1 MSSRRRPRATR
12 SSVPQPSVDRTTS
25 TAWYVLAILLLS
37 VAIYQPAW
45 HGGLLWDDPAH
56 ITRPELRSLNGLWR
70 IWFDVG
76 ATQQYYP
83 LLHSA
88 FWLQAQLWGDAVFG
102 YHLVN
107 IAMHALCAVLLGVLL
122 TRLAVPGSWL
132 AALIFAVH
140 PVHVESVAWMTEL
153 KNTMSGV
160 FFLSA
165 AIAYLR
171 WDVSRK
177 RTSYALALAL
187 FVFALMTKTVTAVL
201 PPALLAVFWWRRGTL
216 RWREDVAPLMP
227 FFLLAVVAGVTTA
240 WVERTFIGAA
250 GAEFDLSPV
259 ERVLIAGRAFWFYLG
274 KLAWPANLTFIY
286 PRWHID
292 EGIWWQY
299 LYPGLAVAL
308 VVACWIMRRRSRAP
322 LATVLLFGG
331 LLFPVL
337 GFFDVFPFRYSF
349 VADHFQYLASMPVI
363 AAAAAGLM
371 LLLAPRVAHQR
382 TATGLLLL
390 VVVLPLAVLSW
401 RQAHDYVSAD
411 ALYTATL
418 ERNPSAWLAH
428 NNLGLL
434 RAQDGRLSEAR
445 THFEEAARLNPR
457 IAEHHSN
464 LGRLILQAGSPDA
477 AMRHF
482 DAALEVDPNLP
493 NVHSDR
499 GVALLRMGRVDDA
512 LTAFERTLALAPE
525 HPEAQVNMAF
535 GLRAR
540 GVERMQSGK
549 TDQGIADLLRAVQLR
564 PDDGAFHNDLGV
576 AFLVAGR
583 KAEAAEAFEAAL
595 RIQPDLVEARENLQR
610 IKATGGR

>member
-1 MSSRRRPRATR
+1 MF
-12 SSVPQPSVDRTTS
+12 
-25 TAWYVLAILLLS
+25 IL
-37 VAIYQPAW
+37 VAIVYQPAW

-56 ITRPELRSLNGLWR
+56 ITRPELRSLDGLWR

-88 FWLQAQLWGDAVFG
+88 FWLQAQLWGDAVLG
-102 YHLVN
+102 YHLVS
-107 IAMHALCAVLLGVLL
+107 IALHALTSVLLGLLL
-122 TRLAVPGSWL
+122 TRLAVPGAWL

-140 PVHVESVAWMTEL
+140 PVHVESVAWITEL

-160 FFLSA
+160 FFLAA

-171 WDVSRK
+171 WDTSR
-177 RTSYALALAL
+177 RTTGYALALAL
-187 FVFALMTKTVTAVL
+187 FIFALMTKTVTAVL
-201 PPALLAVFWWRRGTL
+201 PAALLVVFWWQRATL
-216 RWREDVAPLMP
+216 RWREDVVPLIP
-227 FFLLAVVAGVTTA
+227 FFLLAVTAGVTTA

-259 ERVLIAGRAFWFYLG
+259 ERVLIAGRAFWFYLA
-274 KLAWPANLTFIY
+274 KLAWPVDLSFIY
-286 PRWHID
+286 PRWRID
-292 EGIWWQY
+292 PRSVSQY
-299 LYPGLAVAL
+299 FFPVLAIAL
-308 VVACWIMRRRSRAP
+308 VAACWMLRRRSRAP
-322 LATVLLFGG
+322 LAAVLLFGG

-349 VADHFQYLASMPVI
+349 VADHFQYLASMPMI
-363 AAAAAGLM
+363 AAAAAAFT
-371 LLLAPRVAHQR
+371 LLLARRMANER
-382 TATGLLLL
+382 AAAALLL
-390 VVVLPLAVLSW
+390 VVMVLPLAVLSW
-401 RQAHDYVSAD
+401 RQAHDYVSAE

-434 RAQDGRLSEAR
+434 RAQQGRLSQAR

-457 IAEHHSN
+457 IPEHHAN
-464 LGRLILQAGSPDA
+464 LGRLVLQAGSPDA

-482 DAALEVDPNLP
+482 DAALQLDPGLP
-493 NVHSDR
+493 HVHSDR
-499 GVALLRMGRVDDA
+499 GVALLRTGRVDEA
-512 LTAFERTLALAPE
+512 LLAFERTLALAPE

-549 TDQGIADLLRAVQLR
+549 TGEGIADLLRAVQLR
-564 PDDGAFHNDLGV
+564 PDDAAFQNDLGV
-576 AFLVAGR
+576 AFLVSGR
-583 KAEAAEAFEAAL
+583 KAEAAQAFEAAL

-610 IKATGGR
+610 IKASGGR